1 MRKPLL
7 ALAVSAFGIGT
18 TEFIILGLLPDLAHD
33 FSISIP
39 KAGTLVTAYALSVT
53 LGSPWIALIVSRWE
67 RRRALVFLMG
77 MFLMGNALCALAP
90 NYGLLLGARILTAL
104 SHGAFFGI
112 GSIVAAGLVPYE
124 QRARAIALMFSGLT
138 LANVLGVPAGT
149 ALGQHFGWRMA
160 FAALIPIG
168 LIAGAGLLRYLP
180 TQKPEPIALKNEL
193 KAVLRP
199 GVQLVLTISTLSSV
213 AMFCVL
219 TYITPI
225 LETVTGLQPHAV
237 TWVLV
242 AFGIAITLGNLAG
255 ARLSDW
261 RQVPTLFLGYGA
273 LLLIFLVMPLAI
285 HNVVT
290 AVAVVCIFGA
300 VNFAAGAPLQARIVE
315 QAKDAPNLPSTL
327 NQGAF
332 NLGNALGASLGGL
345 VLTQG
350 YGYQRLSIAS
360 AAVTCVTLLVV
371 LAAAQLERRQLRT
384 IPTSLETPENS
395 PVRPPW

>member
-1 MRKPLL
+1 MRKSLV

-53 LGSPWIALIVSRWE
+53 LGSPWIALVVSRWE
-67 RRRALVFLMG
+67 RRRALIFLMG
-77 MFLMGNALCALAP
+77 MFVIGNVLCALAP

-112 GSIVAAGLVPYE
+112 GSIVAASVVPPE
-124 QRARAIALMFSGLT
+124 QHARAIALMFTGLT

-160 FAALIPIG
+160 FAALVPVG
-168 LIAGAGLLRYLP
+168 LVAGAGLLRFLP
-180 TQKPEPIALKNEL
+180 RQMPEPIALRSEL

-225 LETVTGLQPHAV
+225 LENVTKMTPHTV

-242 AFGIAITLGNLAG
+242 AFGIAITIGNLVG
-255 ARLSDW
+255 ARMSDW
-261 RQVPTLFLGYGA
+261 KQIPTLFLGYGA
-273 LLLIFLVMPLAI
+273 MLAVFLAMPFAMGSVVPSVAI
-285 HNVVT
+285 
-290 AVAVVCIFGA
+290 VCLFGA

-315 QAKDAPNLPSTL
+315 QAKGAPNLPSTL

-345 VLTQG
+345 VLTHG
-350 YGYQRLSIAS
+350 YGYQRLSFAS
-360 AAVTCVTLLVV
+360 AVVTCVTLLVI
-371 LAAAQLERRQLRT
+371 LIAARLDRRER
-384 IPTSLETPENS
+384 SA
-395 PVRPPW
+395 VA

>member
-1 MRKPLL
+1 MRKSLV

-18 TEFIILGLLPDLAHD
+18 TEFIILGLLPDLARD
-33 FSISIP
+33 FTISIP

-53 LGSPWIALIVSRWE
+53 LGSPWIALVVSRWE

-77 MFLMGNALCALAP
+77 MFVVGNLLCALAP

-112 GSIVAAGLVPYE
+112 GSIVAASVVPPA
-124 QRARAIALMFSGLT
+124 QRAQAIALMFTGLT
-138 LANVLGVPAGT
+138 LANVLGVPVGT

-168 LIAGAGLLRYLP
+168 LIAGAGLLRFLP
-180 TQKPEPIALKNEL
+180 EQQPEPIALRSEL

-225 LETVTGLQPHAV
+225 LETVTGLSPHTV
-237 TWVLV
+237 TLVLV
-242 AFGIAITLGNLAG
+242 AFGVAITIGNLIG
-255 ARLSDW
+255 ARMSDW
-261 RQVPTLFLGYGA
+261 KQIPTLFIGYGS
-273 LLLIFLVMPLAI
+273 LLLVFLAMPFAI
-285 HNVVT
+285 EGVAT
-290 AVAVVCIFGA
+290 AVGIVCLFGA
-300 VNFAAGAPLQARIVE
+300 VIFAAGAPLQARIVE
-315 QAKDAPNLPSTL
+315 QAKGAPNLPSTL

-332 NLGNALGASLGGL
+332 NLGNAIGASLGGL
-345 VLTQG
+345 VLTHG
-350 YGYQRLSIAS
+350 YGYRRLSFAS
-360 AAVTCVTLLVV
+360 AVVTCVTLLVIAV
-371 LAAAQLERRQLRT
+371 AARLEWRERAA
-384 IPTSLETPENS
+384 SA
-395 PVRPPW
+395 

>member
-18 TEFIILGLLPDLAHD
+18 TEFIILGLLPDLARD

-53 LGSPWIALIVSRWE
+53 LGSPFVALAVSRWD
-67 RRRALVFLMG
+67 RKRALVFLMG
-77 MFLMGNALCALAP
+77 MFVVGNALCALAP
-90 NYGLLLGARILTAL
+90 SYPLLLGARILTAL

-112 GSIVAAGLVPYE
+112 GSIVAASVVPPE
-124 QRARAIALMFSGLT
+124 QRARAIALMFTGLT

-168 LIAGAGLLRYLP
+168 LLAGAGLLRFVP
-180 TQKPEPIALKNEL
+180 HQQPEQIDLRTEF
-193 KAVLRP
+193 KAVVRP

-213 AMFCVL
+213 AMLCVL

-225 LETVTGLQPHAV
+225 LETVTHLSPHAV

-242 AFGIAITLGNLAG
+242 DFGVAITLGNLLG

-261 RQVPTLFLGYGA
+261 RQVPTLFMGYGA
-273 LLLIFLVMPLAI
+273 LLLVFLAMPFAIGSVVPSVVMVSL
-285 HNVVT
+285 
-290 AVAVVCIFGA
+290 FGF

-315 QAKDAPNLPSTL
+315 QARGAPNLPSTL

-332 NLGNALGASLGGL
+332 NLGNAMGASLGGL

-350 YGYQRLSIAS
+350 YGYRRLSFAS
-360 AAVTCVTLLVV
+360 AAVTSVTLLVV
-371 LAAAQLERRQLRT
+371 LVAARVERR
-384 IPTSLETPENS
+384 ETALAK
-395 PVRPPW
+395 